1 MERRIGHT
9 DITPNDTLAHRV
21 VDPIKPLPYPLP
33 NGEWALDLSSH
44 LALNRYMKT
53 KGIGADIS
61 SVTSTPLYLVSHYRS
76 DLLARSV
83 PPTEQSTK

>member
-1 MERRIGHT
+1 MGNGEGHT
-9 DITPNDTLAHRV
+9 DINPNDKLVHQAIN
-21 VDPIKPLPYPLP
+21 PIKPLPSLLP
-33 NGEWALDLSSH
+33 NGEWALGQSSH

-76 DLLARSV
+76 DLLARFV
-83 PPTEQSTK
+83 PPTE

>member
-1 MERRIGHT
+1 MKRRWGHT
-9 DITPNDTLAHRV
+9 DITPSDRLAHRV
-21 VDPIKPLPYPLP
+21 ANPIKLLPSLLP

-61 SVTSTPLYLVSHYRS
+61 SDTSTPLYFVSHYRS
-76 DLLARSV
+76 DLLARFV
-83 PPTEQSTK
+83 PPTL